1 MQKVD
6 RLYKQLHP
14 KKYKLYIKLNTKVV
28 SFDGR
33 CTIIA
38 NLPKTNQK
46 TIKLHAKDL
55 SINMVTVNNCKT
67 NFSQH
72 DDILTLFAK
81 EEFTKKSVSIEIEYS
96 APITKAMHGIYQ
108 SHTASG
114 DLMIATQFE
123 SHHARE
129 AFPCVDE
136 TEAKAEFSITLETP
150 NGTALSNMP
159 YTLQT
164 KTKDNNIITV
174 FDVTPVMSPYL
185 VAFVWGDLQRVS
197 TTTNNGTEVSVWS
210 SKNHDIESLVYPLE
224 IAVKALEF
232 LNGYFGVPY
241 PLPKCD
247 HVAIPDFSSGAMEN
261 WGLITYREIALLAN
275 PDTISTSQKEL
286 IALVIAHELSHQWFG
301 NLVTMQWWDDLWLNE
316 SFATLMEYL
325 IVDAIYPDWNIMS
338 SFTDSEALMAFRRD
352 ILPGVQAV
360 RTNVN
365 HPDEISS
372 LFDPS
377 IVYAKGSRLLW
388 MAYNYVGN
396 QAFKNGLKQY
406 FVNHAYKNTKGS
418 DLWKALSNSSQKDV
432 GALMQP
438 WVEQAGFP
446 YIEIS
451 RDNNNSIT
459 ISQQQLSTEPHNN
472 IDIWPIPL
480 WPTNHNNL
488 VLDNSK
494 LTLKWQEPVLFN
506 KVGGHYVCHYTSNI
520 DNQSIQKQ
528 IEQRTLKVDNRL
540 LILSDSALLAKCHV
554 NSLTETLNLLVHY
567 HDEPKEQVWGIIS
580 MIISDLRM
588 LTEGDTKSEENIKKL
603 VWSLTKTHYK
613 KLGLEPSLSDNL
625 NDKKLRGVIVS
636 LAAYT
641 ENKLVIKEMLEYYT
655 RFKEADLIPADIRSQ
670 ILSVA
675 VKNGKDDYFY
685 KLISLYPEAK
695 TSAIQRD
702 IAHALCSTKKVN
714 NTLEI
719 LKKLKSDK
727 FVRKQDLDMF
737 IVLLLR
743 NKHSRQSTWAWLC
756 KNWQWISK
764 TFASDKSYDMYPR
777 YAAGAFCTPQGLK
790 NYLYLFEPLKDEP
803 ALARNIEIGIKEIEN
818 KILWRKLDQNKVS
831 EWLKVQ

>member
-14 KKYKLYIKLNTKVV
+14 KKYTLYIKIDTKEL
-28 SFDGR
+28 SFSGK
-33 CTIIA
+33 CKIISNVPNA
-38 NLPKTNQK
+38 SQN

-55 SINMVTVNNCKT
+55 IINNVSVDDEKVK
-67 NFSQH
+67 FQQK
-72 DDILTLFAK
+72 DDILILFAK
-81 EEFTKKSVSIEIEYS
+81 DMFAKKSVCIEIEYS

-108 SHTASG
+108 SRTANG
-114 DLMIATQFE
+114 DLVIATQFE

-129 AFPCVDE
+129 AFPCIDE
-136 TEAKAEFSITLETP
+136 PEAKAEFLIALETP
-150 NGTALSNMP
+150 SGNTLSNMP
-159 YTLQT
+159 IKTQT
-164 KTKDNNIITV
+164 KSKDNNIITK
-174 FDVTPVMSPYL
+174 FETTPVMSPYL

-210 SKNHDIESLVYPLE
+210 SKDHDIESLVYPLE
-224 IAVKALEF
+224 VAVKALEF
-232 LNGYFGVPY
+232 LNEYFGVPY

-325 IVDAIYPDWNIMS
+325 IVDAIFPDWAILN

-352 ILPGVQAV
+352 IIPGVQAV
-360 RTNVN
+360 KSNVN

-396 QAFKNGLKQY
+396 QAFKKGIRKY
-406 FVNHAYKNTKGS
+406 FIDHAYKNTIGS
-418 DLWKALSNSSQKDV
+418 DLWKALSDSSNKNV

-451 RDNNNSIT
+451 RDDENNIDIT
-459 ISQQQLSTEPHNN
+459 QKQLSTEKIYKKN
-472 IDIWPIPL
+472 IWPIPL

-488 VLDNSK
+488 VLDATK
-494 LTLKWQEPVLFN
+494 LSLKWKEPVLFN
-506 KVGGHYVCHYTSNI
+506 KVGGHYVCHYNSLV
-520 DNQSIQKQ
+520 DKKAIQIQ

-554 NSLTETLNLLVHY
+554 SSLSDTLNLLIHY

-580 MIISDLRM
+580 MIIGDLRM
-588 LTEGDTKSEENIKKL
+588 LIEGDDKSEEKIRAL
-603 VWSLTKTHYK
+603 VWNLTKTHYK
-613 KLGLEPSLSDNL
+613 NLGLEPTPTDSL
-625 NDKKLRGVIVS
+625 NDKKLRSVIIS
-636 LAAYT
+636 LAAYS
-641 ENKLVIKEMLEYYT
+641 ENKLVIKEMLEYYSK
-655 RFKEADLIPADIRSQ
+655 FSEVDSIPADIRSQ
-670 ILSVA
+670 LLSVA
-675 VKNGKDDYFY
+675 VKHGKNDYFNT
-685 KLISLYPEAK
+685 LINLYPNAK

-702 IAHALCSTKKVN
+702 IAHALCSTKKISNAVV
-714 NTLEI
+714 I
-719 LKKLKSDK
+719 LNKLKSDK
-727 FVRKQDLDMF
+727 FVRKQDLDTF

-743 NKHSRQSTWAWLC
+743 NQHSKKIAWEWLYNNWA
-756 KNWQWISK
+756 WISK
-764 TFASDKSYDMYPR
+764 SFASDKSYDMYPR

-790 NYLYLFEPLKDEP
+790 KYLSLFESLKQEP

-818 KILWRKLDQNKVS
+818 KILWRKLDQHKVI
-831 EWLKVQ
+831 EWLKAQ